1 MIAFFGKKQEA
12 PAPVVLFN
20 TLGKEK
26 QPFNALRGRH
36 AKIYTCGPTVY
47 DYVHIGNLRSFIF
60 ADTLKRVLEYAGYD
74 VKHIINITD
83 VGHLASDGDEGEDKM
98 TAGLKREG
106 MELSLPNMKA
116 LAERYAEAFISDLKE
131 LNVKLPFAF
140 PRASEHIPEQVAFV
154 ESLFD
159 KGYAY
164 ATSDGV
170 YFDTAKFPKYGVL
183 GGTSSSEE
191 HSRVGV
197 NREKRHPQDFALW
210 KFNKELGW
218 ESPWGRGFPGWHIEC
233 TAMSTKYLGKS
244 FDIHTGGI
252 DLIPIHHNNE
262 IAEAEAA
269 TGKKY
274 VNYWMHGAF
283 ITVEGKRI
291 GKSEGNAIRLYQLK
305 ERGISPAAYRY
316 LVLTSHYRSPM
327 NFTWESLEA
336 AQTALYRAQRAF
348 ADFPEGG
355 HIHAPSRER
364 FDAAVKDDLNTAEAI
379 SVMWDILKDDAISAS
394 DKRATLADFDRV
406 LGLGLG
412 GFASAGGKLAVL
424 EEEDIPDD
432 AAELVSLREEA
443 RKAGNWEEADRLR
456 ESLKALGF
464 SVEDTKNGAEIRRI

>member
-60 ADTLKRVLEYAGYD
+60 ADTLKRVLEYAGFE

-140 PRASEHIPEQVAFV
+140 PRASEHIPEQIAFV

-355 HIHAPSRER
+355 RIHAFSREK

-379 SVMWDILKDDAISAS
+379 SVMWDVLKDDAISAS

-406 LGLGLG
+406 LGLGFG
-412 GFASAGGKLAVL
+412 GTPSGGGKLAVL
-424 EEEDIPDD
+424 EEEEIPED
-432 AAELVSLREEA
+432 AAALVEA
-443 RKAGNWEEADRLR
+443 REAARKEGNWAEADRLR
-456 ESLKALGF
+456 DSLKALGF